1 MVFTAALLVMSPWTA
16 WFGGAAALQGDSR
29 LADIGPAPETVLVE
43 ARTEQPFRLADL
55 QSEGKAA
62 LVSFVYTTCNG
73 SCPATTHTMYRVQEE
88 LKRVGLWGDR
98 VALVSI
104 SLDPKTDRPEILSRY
119 SEIFGADP
127 SGWHFLTG
135 DPKQVAEVIASWDM
149 WARIGPSGTLD
160 HPSRIFLVDPN
171 GRQREI
177 YNLQFLDPESVVSDI
192 RLVIEET
199 PAGAR

>member
-1 MVFTAALLVMSPWTA
+1 MITYASWLLLGPMISVLC
-16 WFGGAAALQGDSR
+16 GAATLQEDSR
-29 LADIGPAPETVLVE
+29 LADIGPAPETVLTD
-43 ARTEQPFRLADL
+43 ARTGEPFRLSDL

-88 LKRVGLWGDR
+88 LKRIGVWGDK
-98 VALVSI
+98 VNLVSI
-104 SLDPKTDRPEILSRY
+104 TLDPKNDSTQILSRY
-119 SEIFGADP
+119 AEVFGADP

-135 DPKQVAEVIASWDM
+135 EPKEVKDVIASWDM

-177 YNLQFLDPESVVSDI
+177 YNLQFLDPGSVAEDI
-192 RLVIEET
+192 REVLGEASDRE
-199 PAGAR
+199 